1 MKTLHQQII
10 ADLKTLRTY
19 PLEELQRIVLDRIE
33 KELEEYQEFS
43 WFTQNYFESPE
54 LFDLWMTNNEIFEFF
69 KKYNRLIDFFM
80 EGKDS
85 SLMRKTSIVDPK
97 RDLIRFVFDESI
109 KLFDN
114 VMKQSKI
121 DPYILCK

>member
-80 EGKDS
+80 APRGTKRCSRS
-85 SLMRKTSIVDPK
+85 SW
-97 RDLIRFVFDESI
+97 
-109 KLFDN
+109 
-114 VMKQSKI
+114 
-121 DPYILCK
+121 